1 MIFLPKELANQ
12 LIKKYSTNDP
22 FEIAAHKNIKTLF
35 WNLHYE
41 IKGFY
46 KYIRRNKFIF
56 INSALPDYCQR
67 FVCAHE
73 LGHALLHPKNNTPF
87 MRESTLFS
95 VDKIEVEA
103 NRFAV
108 ELLLPD
114 EIIYDYKDSNLSIEE
129 IASIFGI
136 PKEVARLKKV
146 EFFKFI

>member
-56 INSALPDYCQR
+56 INSALPDYYQR

-103 NRFAV
+103 NSFAV

-146 EFFKFI
+146 EFF